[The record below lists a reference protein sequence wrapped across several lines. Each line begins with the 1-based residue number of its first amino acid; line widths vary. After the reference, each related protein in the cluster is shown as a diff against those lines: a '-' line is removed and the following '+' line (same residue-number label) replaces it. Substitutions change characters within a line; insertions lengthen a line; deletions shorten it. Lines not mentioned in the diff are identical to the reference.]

1 VSGGAVI
8 SGVGQTDYTKSSGR
22 TDAHLA
28 FEAILAATRDAGIAV
43 EDIDG
48 IISHPFSIS
57 PEEIV
62 SGLALPRLQYNC
74 TIHMGGAGAVASLQ
88 HAHDALES
96 GVASN
101 ILIIRARNGSSGGRI
116 NERPSQQPAQQF
128 RDQLERPYGWNTP
141 AQRYSMI
148 CRRYMHEFEL
158 TREQLG
164 AVAVSASQHAQL
176 NPAAQNHGRPVTM
189 ETYLGGRVIADPY
202 TRFDCCLE
210 TDGACAVVVTAADR
224 RSPRRVDARIVAVGE
239 GRPPSP
245 DDLTNRP
252 DLLRIGLE
260 PAAAL
265 AWERAGAGPDD
276 MDAAMVYDC
285 FTFEVIHQLE
295 AAGFVAEGEG
305 GRFCAAGHI
314 DLGGRLPVNTHGG
327 LLAEGHL
334 SGLNHVVEAVRQL
347 RGEAGDRQVEGA
359 RKIAVTGWGDLG
371 DGALA
376 VLDRMERAA

>member
-1 VSGGAVI
+1 MTTGAVVI
-8 SGVGQTDYTKSSGR
+8 GIGQTDYTRRSGR
-22 TDAHLA
+22 SEAHLA
-28 FEAILAATRDAGIAV
+28 FEAILAAARDADIAV
-43 EDIDG
+43 EDLDG

-62 SGLALPRLQYNC
+62 SGLGLPGLRFSC
-74 TIHMGGAGAVASLQ
+74 TVHMGGAGAVASLQ
-88 HAHDALES
+88 HAVNAVES

-101 ILIIRARNGSSGGRI
+101 VLIVRARNGASGGRI
-116 NERPSQQPAQQF
+116 NQRPSQQPAQHF

-148 CRRYMHEFEL
+148 CRRYQHEFGL

-164 AVAVSASQHAQL
+164 AVAVSASRHAQL
-176 NPAAQNHGRPVTM
+176 NPGAQTYGRPVTM
-189 ETYLGGRVIADPY
+189 ETYLSGRTIADPY

-210 TDGACAVVVTAADR
+210 TDGACAIVVTRDDR
-224 RSPRRVDARIVAVGE
+224 PSPRRVDARIVAVGE

-260 PAAAL
+260 PAAEL
-265 AWERAGAGPDD
+265 AWERAGVGPDD
-276 MDAAMVYDC
+276 MDAVMVYDC

-295 AAGFVAEGEG
+295 AAGFVAPGDG
-305 GRFCAAGHI
+305 GRFCASGGI

-327 LLAEGHL
+327 LLADGHL
-334 SGLNHVVEAVRQL
+334 SGLSHVIEAVRQL
-347 RGEAGDRQVEGA
+347 RGEGGARQVPGA
-359 RKIAVTGWGDLG
+359 RLVGVTGWGDLG

-376 VLDRMERAA
+376 VLDAMDRVA